1 MSDTK
6 IYELDEYQNL
16 ALRTNN
22 TNDFEKNIV
31 ASALGLCGESGEVG
45 DTVKKWYAQ
54 GHSLNSDNV
63 IEELGDIMW
72 YVSLMAYTLG
82 YTLSEVAT
90 INIEKLRKRYPD
102 GFDPNKSI
110 NRKGELND

>member
-16 ALRTNN
+16 ATRTNPS
-22 TNDFEKNIV
+22 NDLEKNTIN
-31 ASALGLCGESGEVG
+31 AALGLCGESGEVA
-45 DTVKKWYAQ
+45 DIVKKWKNQ
-54 GHSLNSDNV
+54 GHSLDETKV
-63 IEELGDIMW
+63 IEEIGDVLW
-72 YVSLMAYTLG
+72 YVSLMAHTLG

-90 INIEKLRKRYPD
+90 INIEKLKKRYPN

-110 NRKGELND
+110 NRKGEHND